1 MWPQWLTI
9 VTSVL
14 GVERG
19 MEKGSGVG
27 KNKNTSKI
35 ETDPWYKVE
44 LMEKQKQKK
53 KTHINKG
60 RST

>member
-1 MWPQWLTI
+1 MATVVNNSYLRA
-9 VTSVL
+9 
-14 GVERG
+14 GGGRG

-35 ETDPWYKVE
+35 ETDPWYKGE
-44 LMEKQKQKK
+44 LMEKKEK